1 MTSFWWQHNSRPSVR
16 NFGDNCF
23 YSDSDYKRFN
33 RARYGSIWSGCGCCC
48 NTGWR
53 PSLRLGNFGCFGG
66 WRGLNIENFKGGF
79 GFGFGIGVSNI
90 VTAGIGLLGGWL
102 AESIVSGKWS
112 KRKEDKPEKPPK
124 AETPETRT
132 PETTTKVNEDLEIYT
147 ALNKRANKLL
157 AKADV
162 TEKEIA
168 ALIAD
173 IKAVSG
179 DKLLD
184 EVQNDLDNENYNEL
198 LGRLNAKKAELAK
211 KSEGL
216 QPPGNDDNGSTP
228 KEDLTTRA
236 NTVLSNKEAT
246 AEEIQG
252 LIDEINELPE
262 VEKNKYQELLTQL
275 ETKLGK
281 LNKPDNK
288 GQETVEEDDDK
299 TTETDPYVNPDNYT
313 DYDGKTKIDGKQIV
327 RAVDIEGRKTG
338 IRDVVDSDGGTIT
351 TTDGSNIPQS
361 ITLRDDVLEKDI
373 TYKYTRQDGNSYI
386 YTDDTSK
393 QEYKLQYK
401 KATDEYVL
409 VQHKGMTGSGK
420 VAHSI
425 EKKEEEEEET
435 TTAAA

>member
-1 MTSFWWQHNSRPSVR
+1 MRAKKMTSFWWQHNSRPSVR

-124 AETPETRT
+124 AETPET
-132 PETTTKVNEDLEIYT
+132 TTKVNKDLENYT
-147 ALNKRANKLL
+147 RLNKKANALL

-162 TEKEIA
+162 TKEEIA
-168 ALIAD
+168 SLILE
-173 IKAVSG
+173 IGAVSG
-179 DKLLD
+179 KNLLD
-184 EVQNDLDNENYNEL
+184 NVQNDLDTENYNEL
-198 LGRLNAKKAELAK
+198 LDRLNAKKAELA
-211 KSEGL
+211 SAPNNNEGAPV
-216 QPPGNDDNGSTP
+216 QGSDDGNGEGAPVQGSDDGNGEGAPVQGSNDGNGEGAPVQGSNDGNGEGAPVQGSDDGNGEGTP
-228 KEDLTTRA
+228 
-236 NTVLSNKEAT
+236 V
-246 AEEIQG
+246 QG
-252 LIDEINELPE
+252 S
-262 VEKNKYQELLTQL
+262 
-275 ETKLGK
+275 
-281 LNKPDNK
+281 
-288 GQETVEEDDDK
+288 DD
-299 TTETDPYVNPDNYT
+299 TTETDPYVNPANYT

-386 YTDDTSK
+386 FTDDTSK

-409 VQHKGMTGSGK
+409 VQYKGMTGSGD
-420 VAHSI
+420 VAHSK
-425 EKKEEEEEET
+425 EKKEEEEET
-435 TTAAA
+435 TTAA